1 MFSPP
6 GVVPSDGATL
16 GDLTDTH
23 SLSPATMI
31 GPFRMTLLAEKPA
44 DKPRVA
50 DADPPRRPGRTWRD
64 LLQPRYITLAVAALA
79 VAYLALVPVGT
90 MLYASTQSDFL
101 GLAPST
107 FTLHNYAETFS
118 QPGFGTLVA
127 NSFIYAA
134 SVAILSTVVG
144 FGLSWLVVRTNTPA
158 KGFAR
163 MAALVPLIVPGIL
176 NTVAW
181 SLLLSPNRGALNVFL
196 RELHLPTFN
205 VFSLPGMI
213 FVQSMHV
220 IPVAYLMG
228 TAAFTSMDSSLEE
241 AALASGSSP
250 ARTFRVITLR
260 MVRPAILSAALLM
273 FVQTI
278 STFEVPQLIG
288 VPARH
293 YVFVSRIYSALQ
305 KFPPDY
311 GTVGV
316 IGMFVLVVA
325 CVGLFVSQRL
335 GRGSSVATITGKG
348 FRARPQDL
356 GRWRWAGL
364 VLFVLFFVFAV
375 ALPIAMLVW
384 SSVLPGYEQPSLSAL
399 HDLTLKN
406 YHEILVR
413 PGLTDAVKNSLITA
427 ISSGLIVTMLSAFI
441 AYITVKSKMR
451 GRGLL
456 DGLATVP
463 IAVPSV
469 VMGVG
474 VLYWYLAA
482 PLPVHLYGTLTILIV
497 AFVTITLPYGMRYLS
512 PGMAQIKD
520 ELEEAATASG
530 ASWLQSFRRVFVPL
544 LMPSLLAAFL
554 YTMIVAFRE
563 ISAAIFLYTSDT
575 EVVSVQ
581 VYDLFSN
588 GSYPVVAALGVVI
601 VIFLSLLAGAARFL
615 GSRMGIKSGG

>member
-1 MFSPP
+1 M
-6 GVVPSDGATL
+6 A
-16 GDLTDTH
+16 
-23 SLSPATMI
+23 
-31 GPFRMTLLAEKPA
+31 LLAEKPTTA
-44 DKPRVA
+44 
-50 DADPPRRPGRTWRD
+50 PPDQPAPYRRRWRERID
-64 LLQPRYITLAVAALA
+64 PRYVTLAVAALA

-90 MLYASTQSDFL
+90 MLYSSFQSDFL
-101 GLAPST
+101 GTTPSVW
-107 FTLHNYAETFS
+107 TLHNYVSTFTA
-118 QPGFGTLVA
+118 PGFGTLVF
-127 NSFIYAA
+127 NSFVYAA
-134 SVAILSTVVG
+134 ATSIFATAAG
-144 FGLSWLVVRTNTPA
+144 FGLAWLVVRTNTPA

-163 MAALVPLIVPGIL
+163 IAALVPLILPGIL

-181 SLLLSPNRGALNVFL
+181 SLLLSPQRGQANLVL
-196 RELHLPTFN
+196 RAMHLPEFN
-205 VFSLPGMI
+205 VYTLAGMI

-228 TAAFTSMDSSLEE
+228 TASFTSMDSSLEE

-250 ARTFRVITLR
+250 ARTFRTITLR
-260 MVRPAILSAALLM
+260 IARPAILSAALLM

-305 KFPPDY
+305 SFPADY

-316 IGMFVLVVA
+316 LGIFVLVVA
-325 CVGLFVSQRL
+325 CAGLILSQRV
-335 GRGSSVATITGKG
+335 GRNSVQTITGKG

-356 GRWRWAGL
+356 GGWRWVTFAA
-364 VLFVLFFVFAV
+364 FVAFFVIAV
-375 ALPIAMLVW
+375 ALPLLMLLW
-384 SSVLPGYEQPSLSAL
+384 ASFLPTYESPSMAALQHLS
-399 HDLTLKN
+399 LTN
-406 YHEILVR
+406 YSQIMHR
-413 PGLTDAVKNSLITA
+413 PGLVAAVRNSLITA
-427 ISSGLIVTMLSAFI
+427 VSAGVIVTALSAI
-441 AYITVKSKMR
+441 VAYLTVKTKIR

-474 VLYWYLAA
+474 ILYWYLAA
-482 PLPVHLYGTLTILIV
+482 PLPVHLYGTLTILVI
-497 AFVTITLPYGMRYLS
+497 AFVTITLPYAMRYLV
-512 PGMAQIKD
+512 PGMSQIKD

-530 ASWLQSFRRVFVPL
+530 ASWPQAFRRVFIPL
-544 LMPSLLAAFL
+544 LIPSLLSAFV

-581 VYDLFSN
+581 IYDLYSSGN
-588 GSYPVVAALGVVI
+588 YPVVAALGVLV
-601 VIFLSLLAGAARFL
+601 VVFLSLLAFVVRLISRRF
-615 GSRMGIKSGG
+615 GIKNGS

>member
-1 MFSPP
+1 
-6 GVVPSDGATL
+6 
-16 GDLTDTH
+16 
-23 SLSPATMI
+23 
-31 GPFRMTLLAEKPA
+31 MTLLAERPA
-44 DKPRVA
+44 ER
-50 DADPPRRPGRTWRD
+50 PPDTAPVRRRRARTWRD
-64 LLQPRYITLAVAALA
+64 LIQPRYLTLAVAAIA

-101 GLAPST
+101 GLVPST
-107 FTLHNYAETFS
+107 FTLHNYVTTFTA
-118 QPGFGTLVA
+118 PGFGSMVA
-127 NSFIYAA
+127 NSFVYAGA
-134 SVAILSTVVG
+134 VAILSTVIG

-158 KGFAR
+158 KWFAR
-163 MAALVPLIVPGIL
+163 AAALVPLIIPGIL

-181 SLLLSPNRGALNVFL
+181 SLLLSPDQGTLNVFL
-196 RELHLPTFN
+196 RGLHLPTFN
-205 VFSLPGMI
+205 VFSLAGMV
-213 FVQSMHV
+213 FVQSTHV

-250 ARTFRVITLR
+250 VHTFRVITLR

-293 YVFVSRIYSALQ
+293 YVFVSRIYSALRN
-305 KFPPDY
+305 FPPDY

-325 CVGLFVSQRL
+325 AVGLFVSQRL
-335 GRGSSVATITGKG
+335 GRGTSVATITGKG
-348 FRARPQDL
+348 FRARPQDI

-364 VLFVLFFVFAV
+364 VAFVLFFVFAV
-375 ALPIAMLVW
+375 VLPIAMLVW
-384 SSVLPGYEQPSLSAL
+384 SSLLPGFERPSMAAL
-399 HDLTLKN
+399 HDLTLSN
-406 YHEILVR
+406 YHQILVR
-413 PGLTDAVKNSLITA
+413 PGLVTAVKNSLITA
-427 ISSGLIVTMLSAFI
+427 VSSALIVTLLSAFI
-441 AYITVKSKMR
+441 AYITVKSRMR
-451 GRGLL
+451 GRSLL

-474 VLYWYLAA
+474 ILYWYLAA
-482 PLPVHLYGTLTILIV
+482 PLPVHLYGTLTILVV

-512 PGMAQIKD
+512 PGMTQIKD

-530 ASWLQSFRRVFVPL
+530 ASWPQSFARVFVPL
-544 LMPSLLAAFL
+544 LMPSLLAAFV

-601 VIFLSLLAGAARFL
+601 VIFLSLLAGLARLL
-615 GSRMGIKSGG
+615 GSRLGIKSGG